1 MMAWLPRTLFGRLV
15 LVMAAGLLLAQLL
28 GAALHLTEL
37 RRTVGRTVSQELAQR
52 VTAVYQAIDSQSGAK
67 REQLARLLSTPRQQL
82 TLEIQAPQASDDVA
96 MFPEILDGIAAL
108 LGPGVEVRA
117 VRLPR
122 IGDFVFDFY
131 IRLSTGDWLRIQGNA
146 PTEIFAW
153 PWHLLV
159 NLGVML
165 GAVILL
171 VWFAARMT
179 VRPLTDLA
187 RAARDLGEDLRRPPL
202 AEDGPSE
209 VRQAAHAFNAMQT
222 RIRHDIE
229 ERERFLAAVSHDLKT
244 PVTRLKLRSEM
255 LADTELRQRFLHDLD
270 DMQELLGGT
279 LDFLQGKAV
288 EEAMQPVDLV
298 AMAETLADDFIA
310 AGGIVTL
317 RAPNTLR
324 IVARPRAL
332 RRAMANLIDNALKYG
347 GRADV
352 SLSTANDGEL
362 LIAVAD
368 AGPGLPEAELEQV
381 FEPFYRME
389 SSRNRDT
396 GGVGL
401 GLAIVRQIARSHG
414 GEVSLENRAAG
425 GLRALLRLPLVA

>member
-1 MMAWLPRTLFGRLV
+1 MAWLPRSLFGRLV
-15 LVMAAGLLLAQLL
+15 LVMTAGLLLAQSL
-28 GAALHLTEL
+28 GAVLHLSEL
-37 RRTVGRTVSQELAQR
+37 RRTVGRTVSHELAQR
-52 VTAVYQAIDSQSGAK
+52 VAAVYRAVDSQAGTERERLAK
-67 REQLARLLSTPRQQL
+67 VLSTPRQQL
-82 TLEIQAPQASDDVA
+82 TLEAVVPPERDDAS
-96 MFPEILDGIAAL
+96 MFPEILDSLAAL
-108 LGPGVEVRA
+108 LGPGVEVRP
-117 VRLPR
+117 VRMPR
-122 IGDFVFDFY
+122 IGDFVFDLY
-131 IRLSTGDWLRIQGNA
+131 IRLSAGDWLRIQGNA
-146 PTEIFAW
+146 PTEIFVW

-165 GAVILL
+165 GAVIVL

-187 RAARDLGEDLRRPPL
+187 RAARDLGEDLRRAPL
-202 AEDGPSE
+202 PEDGPSE
-209 VRQAAHAFNAMQT
+209 VRQAAHAFNAMQL

-244 PVTRLKLRSEM
+244 PVTRLRLRSE
-255 LADTELRQRFLHDLD
+255 LLGDTELRQRFLHDLD
-270 DMQELLGGT
+270 DMQDLLGGA

-298 AMAETLADDFIA
+298 AMAESLADDFNE

-317 RAPNTLR
+317 QEPESLR
-324 IVARPRAL
+324 VVARPRAL
-332 RRAMANLIDNALKYG
+332 RRAFANLVDNALKYG

-352 SLSTANDGEL
+352 SLSAANGEL

-368 AGPGLPEAELEQV
+368 DGPGLPEGELERV
-381 FEPFYRME
+381 FEPFYRIE
-389 SSRNRDT
+389 TSRNRGT

-414 GEVSLENRAAG
+414 GTVSLENRAEG
-425 GLRALLRLPLVA
+425 GLRAVLRLPLVA

>member
-1 MMAWLPRTLFGRLV
+1 MVWLPRTLFGRLV
-15 LVMAAGLLLAQLL
+15 LLMAAGLLLAQLL
-28 GAALHLTEL
+28 GAALHLSEL

-52 VTAVYQAIDSQSGAK
+52 ITAVYHAIDSQTAAE
-67 REQLARLLSTPRQQL
+67 RERLARLLSTPRQQL
-82 TLEIQAPQASDDVA
+82 TLETLAPPASAEVP

-117 VRLPR
+117 VRMPR
-122 IGDFVFDFY
+122 IGDFAFDFH
-131 IRLSTGDWLRIQGNA
+131 IRLAAGDWLRIQGNA

-165 GAVILL
+165 AAVILL
-171 VWFAARMT
+171 VWFAARST

-187 RAARDLGEDLRRPPL
+187 RAARDLGENLRRPPL

-209 VRQAAHAFNAMQT
+209 VRQAAHAFNAMQM
-222 RIRHDIE
+222 RILHDIE

-244 PVTRLKLRSEM
+244 PVTRLRLRSEL
-255 LADTELRQRFLHDLD
+255 LAEPELRQRFLHDLD
-270 DMQELLGGT
+270 DMQDLLGGA

-298 AMAETLADDFIA
+298 AMAESLADDFIE

-317 RAPNTLR
+317 RAPETLR
-324 IVARPRAL
+324 TAARPRAL
-332 RRAMANLIDNALKYG
+332 RRAFANLIDNALKYG

-352 SLSTANDGEL
+352 SLSTVSGEL
-362 LIAVAD
+362 LIAIAD
-368 AGPGLPEAELEQV
+368 AGPGLPEAELERV

-389 SSRNRDT
+389 SSRSRDT

-414 GEVSLENRAAG
+414 GEVMLENRAAG
-425 GLRALLRLPLVA
+425 GLRAVLRLPLTT

>member
-1 MMAWLPRTLFGRLV
+1 MVWLPRTLFGRLV
-15 LVMAAGLLLAQLL
+15 LLMAAGLLLAQLL
-28 GAALHLTEL
+28 GAVLHLSEL

-52 VTAVYQAIDSQSGAK
+52 ITAVYHAIDNQTGAE
-67 REQLARLLSTPRQQL
+67 RERLARLLSTPRQQL
-82 TLEIQAPQASDDVA
+82 TLETLAPRASA
-96 MFPEILDGIAAL
+96 EAPMFPEILDGIAAL

-117 VRLPR
+117 VRMPR

-131 IRLSTGDWLRIQGNA
+131 IRLAAGDWLRIQGNA

-165 GAVILL
+165 AAVILL
-171 VWFAARMT
+171 VWFAARSA

-187 RAARDLGEDLRRPPL
+187 RAARDLGENLRRPPL

-209 VRQAAHAFNAMQT
+209 VRQAAHAFNAMQM

-244 PVTRLKLRSEM
+244 PVTRLRLRSEL
-255 LADTELRQRFLHDLD
+255 LADPELRQRFLHDLD
-270 DMQELLGGT
+270 DMQDLLGGA

-298 AMAETLADDFIA
+298 AMAESLADDFIE

-317 RAPNTLR
+317 RAPEALR
-324 IVARPRAL
+324 IAARPRAL
-332 RRAMANLIDNALKYG
+332 RRAFANLVDNALKYG
-347 GRADV
+347 ARADV
-352 SLSTANDGEL
+352 SLSTVNGEL
-362 LIAVAD
+362 LIAIAD
-368 AGPGLPEAELEQV
+368 AGPGLPEAELERV

-389 SSRNRDT
+389 ISRSRDT

-414 GEVSLENRAAG
+414 GEVMLENRAAG
-425 GLRALLRLPLVA
+425 GLRAVLRLPLTA

>member
-1 MMAWLPRTLFGRLV
+1 MAWLPRTLFGRLV
-15 LVMAAGLLLAQLL
+15 LVMMAGLLLAQSL
-28 GAALHLTEL
+28 GAVLHLSEL

-52 VTAVYQAIDSQSGAK
+52 VASVYRAVDSQTGTERERLAK
-67 REQLARLLSTPRQQL
+67 VLSTPRQRL
-82 TLEIQAPQASDDVA
+82 TLEAPVSPQRDDAS
-96 MFPEILDGIAAL
+96 MSPELLDGLTAL
-108 LGPGVEVRA
+108 LGPDVEVRP
-117 VRLPR
+117 VRMPR
-122 IGDFVFDFY
+122 IGDFVFDLH
-131 IRLSTGDWLRIQGNA
+131 IRLSSGDWLRIQGSA

-165 GAVILL
+165 GAVIVL

-179 VRPLTDLA
+179 VKPLTNLA
-187 RAARDLGEDLRRPPL
+187 RAARDLGEDLRRAPL
-202 AEDGPSE
+202 PEDGPSE

-222 RIRHDIE
+222 RIRNDIE

-244 PVTRLKLRSEM
+244 PVTRLRLRSE
-255 LADTELRQRFLHDLD
+255 LLGDTELRQRFLHDLD
-270 DMQELLGGT
+270 EMQDLLGSA

-298 AMAETLADDFIA
+298 AMAESLADDFNE

-317 RAPNTLR
+317 REPESLR
-324 IVARPRAL
+324 VVARPRAL
-332 RRAMANLIDNALKYG
+332 RRAFANLIDNALKYG

-352 SLSTANDGEL
+352 SLSAANGEL
-362 LIAVAD
+362 LIAIAD
-368 AGPGLPEAELEQV
+368 DGPGLPEGELERV
-381 FEPFYRME
+381 FEPFYRIE
-389 SSRNRDT
+389 TSRNRGT

-414 GEVSLENRAAG
+414 GTVSLENRAEG
-425 GLRALLRLPLVA
+425 GLRAVLRLPLVA